1 MRAQKILSKLRGIY
15 GMSDEHI
22 ASLMGVASMTVYRWR
37 MGKTNPSH
45 IELEFLKKEL
55 DKHKG

>member
-1 MRAQKILSKLRGIY
+1 
-15 GMSDEHI
+15 MSDEHI